1 MSGHLCPMDTGTST
15 TGDCSEAP
23 IPPEAIHFA
32 AEILHN
38 NLIRI
43 ILNGMGEQSR
53 RSKKAKKPTFSP
65 PPCFALMCEF
75 CLGIDF
81 SLFVRVVMRAA
92 SRSVRQMEKG
102 CR

>member
-43 ILNGMGEQSR
+43 ILDGMGDA
-53 RSKKAKKPTFSP
+53 KAKTLK
-65 PPCFALMCEF
+65 E
-75 CLGIDF
+75 G
-81 SLFVRVVMRAA
+81 
-92 SRSVRQMEKG
+92 K
-102 CR
+102 